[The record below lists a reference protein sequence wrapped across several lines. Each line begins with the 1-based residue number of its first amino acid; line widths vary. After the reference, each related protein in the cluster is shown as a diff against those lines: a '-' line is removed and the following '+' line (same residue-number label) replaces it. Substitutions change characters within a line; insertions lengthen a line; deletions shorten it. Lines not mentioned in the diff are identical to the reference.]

1 MRWWRRKERER
12 DLDRELRDH
21 LELEV
26 EERKGN
32 GLSPE
37 EAHYAARRA
46 FGNATLIKEEVRE
59 TSGWT
64 WVDSLLKDLRYAMRT
79 LLKSPL
85 FAVTAVTTLA
95 IGIGA
100 NTAIFSVTNAVLLRS
115 LPFEIHSSFSICG
128 FSPSS
133 QRQLSTRAT
142 VTRHSVNMCLKGC
155 EPSVKASQTS

>member
-26 EERKGN
+26 EERKGS

-46 FGNATLIKEEVRE
+46 FGNATLIKEEVRDA
-59 TSGWT
+59 SGWT
-64 WVDSLLKDLRYAMRT
+64 WVDSLLKDLRYAVRI
-79 LLKSPL
+79 LINSPL
-85 FAVTAVTTLA
+85 FAVTAVATLA

-100 NTAIFSVTNAVLLRS
+100 NTAIFSVSNAVLLRS
-115 LPFEIHSSFSICG
+115 LPVRN
-128 FSPSS
+128 SS
-133 QRQLSTRAT
+133 QRELSTRAT
-142 VTRHSVNMCLKGC
+142 VTRHSVNTCLNGC
-155 EPSVKASQTS
+155 EHSAKPFQI